1 MGDLVRRY
9 WIPFLPA
16 RDLPGPDSDPLKVK
30 LLGEDLVAY
39 RDSSGAVGLLA
50 HNCPHRGASLFFG
63 RNEESGLRC
72 VYHGWKFDLTG
83 ACIDMPNEPAESDFK
98 SKVKAVAY
106 PCRDVNGML
115 WTYMGPDPVPPPF
128 PPFEINLLPAD
139 QVAPPHVMLE
149 ECNWVQGLEGDI
161 DSSHIDW
168 VHGRLN
174 PEAGSATGGARGT
187 YNRDRRP
194 VLEVLPTAYGGC
206 YSASREW
213 DDAGTRWHR
222 VTQWLM
228 PFHTMIAASRPDTVH
243 LRSWVPLDDTHHLLI
258 SQTGYL
264 DRTVSAAER
273 AANVDPFA
281 EIGGYLPRSSD
292 PLRRY
297 LSEARLANDYN
308 RSMELQEKELVF
320 GVPFIGN
327 LQDRAMTE
335 PMGPIYERWNEH
347 LGTTDVMVI
356 YVRRRLLEAVR
367 AFQGTGA
374 LPANIMD
381 PSLNRVRA
389 ASAYLPAGESWIE
402 ATAAARNSDAGAPI
416 AWAPLPV

>member
-1 MGDLVRRY
+1 
-9 WIPFLPA
+9 
-16 RDLPGPDSDPLKVK
+16 
-30 LLGEDLVAY
+30 
-39 RDSSGAVGLLA
+39 
-50 HNCPHRGASLFFG
+50 
-63 RNEESGLRC
+63 
-72 VYHGWKFDLTG
+72 
-83 ACIDMPNEPAESDFK
+83 MP
-98 SKVKAVAY
+98 
-106 PCRDVNGML
+106 
-115 WTYMGPDPVPPPF
+115 
-128 PPFEINLLPAD
+128 
-139 QVAPPHVMLE
+139 
-149 ECNWVQGLEGDI
+149 
-161 DSSHIDW
+161 
-168 VHGRLN
+168 
-174 PEAGSATGGARGT
+174 
-187 YNRDRRP
+187 
-194 VLEVLPTAYGGC
+194 
-206 YSASREW
+206 
-213 DDAGTRWHR
+213 TRWHR

-243 LRSWVPLDDTHHLLI
+243 LRSWVPLDDTHHMLI

-264 DRTVSAAER
+264 DRTISAAER
-273 AANVDPFA
+273 AANDDPFA
-281 EIGGYLPRSSD
+281 EIGGYVARSSD

-297 LSEARLANDYN
+297 LPGARLANDYN